1 MNKYETVF
9 IMSSK
14 ITQKERNAVI
24 NKITKSISD
33 NGKVN
38 QIENR
43 GLKKLAY
50 EIRENKEGYYYI
62 IQFESDPNY
71 ISELERLYR
80 ITDEIIKFIIIRD
93 DD

>member
-1 MNKYETVF
+1 MNKYETVL

-24 NKITKSISD
+24 NKITKSISN

-38 QIENR
+38 QIENK
-43 GLKKLAY
+43 GLKKLGY
-50 EIRENKEGYYYI
+50 EVRENKEGYYYI
-62 IQFESDPNY
+62 IQFESDTNY

-80 ITDEIIKFIIIRD
+80 ITDAIIKFIVIRIED
-93 DD
+93 